1 MKLTP
6 FALVAGLLASPAF
19 AAEPECRTYG
29 ATQVFDRETLCVS
42 SVLAPQSG
50 NRYNANSIS
59 DDDIRTAWCEG
70 VRGNGEGEMIVIEW
84 VNAGPLKTLWV
95 SNGYAK
101 SSSSFSRNGR
111 VKDVT
116 IAMWRQGASDS
127 DYSTFR
133 HRLEDHGVEQPID
146 IPYPQVPLDRVL
158 IQIDSVYPGSKWQ
171 DTCINEIWTD
181 FGM

>member
-1 MKLTP
+1 MKTTHLALIAGFVATP
-6 FALVAGLLASPAF
+6 AL
-19 AAEPECRTYG
+19 AAEPECRTFG
-29 ATQVFDRETLCVS
+29 ATQIYDRETLCVS

-50 NRYNANSIS
+50 NSYNANSIS

-70 VRGNGEGEMIVIEW
+70 VKGNGEGEMIVIEW
-84 VNAGPLKTLWV
+84 DNAGPLRTLWI

-101 SSSSFSRNGR
+101 SSSSFSSNGR

-127 DYSTFR
+127 DYTTIQR
-133 HRLEDHGVEQPID
+133 RLEDHGAEQPID
-146 IPYPQVPLDRVL
+146 IPFPQAPLDRVL
-158 IQIDSVYPGSKWQ
+158 IRIDSVYPGSKWQ